1 MINTVILQGRLT
13 AQPELKTTQNGT
25 SVTSFTIANDR
36 GYGDDKATN
45 FIPCVAW
52 RGTAEFIS
60 HHFIKGSA
68 IAVEG
73 SIQSRRFQDKN
84 GDNRTAYEV
93 VVSEVHFVEKKKEE
107 AFTPATEDEL
117 KAEAEYAETNLG
129 EDLPF

>member
-13 AQPELKTTQNGT
+13 AKPELKTTQSGV

-36 GYGDDKATN
+36 GYGDNKSTD

-52 RGTAEFIS
+52 RGTAEFITK
-60 HHFIKGSA
+60 HFTKGSA

-73 SIQSRRFQDKN
+73 SIQSRKYKDKN

-93 VVSEVHFVEKKKEE
+93 VVSEAHFVEKKKEE
-107 AFTPATEDEL
+107 SFAPADDTEQ
-117 KAEAEYAETNLG
+117 EYTDLG

>member
-13 AQPELKTTQNGT
+13 AQPELKTTQNGV
-25 SVTSFTIANDR
+25 SVTSFTLANDR
-36 GYGDDKATN
+36 GYGEDKATN

-60 HHFIKGSA
+60 HHFNKGSA

-73 SIQSRRFQDKN
+73 SIQSRKYQDKN
-84 GDNRTAYEV
+84 GNDRVAYEV
-93 VVSEVHFVEKKKEE
+93 VVSEAHFVEKKKEE
-107 AFTPATEDEL
+107 AFAPATQEEL
-117 KAEAEYAETNLG
+117 QYAETNLG

>member
-1 MINTVILQGRLT
+1 MINSVILQGRLT
-13 AQPELKTTQNGT
+13 AQPELKTTQSGV

-36 GYGDDKATN
+36 GYGNDKATN

-52 RGTAEFIS
+52 RGTAEFITK
-60 HHFIKGSA
+60 HFTKGSA
-68 IAVEG
+68 LAVEG
-73 SIQSRRFQDKN
+73 TIQSRRYQDKN

-107 AFTPATEDEL
+107 SFAPATEEEF
-117 KAEAEYAETNLG
+117 AEVNLG